1 MSSSAELE
9 KRLREIKPVIEDK
22 YNVRRIGYFG
32 SFARDEQTSQ
42 SDVDLLVEFSVTPGW
57 EFADLKMYLEEQLQ
71 HEVDLVTSSAL
82 RLQMRESVLSQVRYV

>member
-82 RLQMRESVLSQVRYV
+82 RPQMRESVLSQVRYV